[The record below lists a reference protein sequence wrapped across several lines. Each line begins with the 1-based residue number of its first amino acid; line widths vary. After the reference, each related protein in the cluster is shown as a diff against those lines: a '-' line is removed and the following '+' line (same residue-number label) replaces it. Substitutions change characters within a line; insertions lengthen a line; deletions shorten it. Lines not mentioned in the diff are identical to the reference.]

1 MIAANHHQLDLNES
15 EELDLFAEEIPGQ
28 GKQNSVPSN
37 TYSTVACEC
46 ELSTFF
52 CYGSGL

>member
-1 MIAANHHQLDLNES
+1 MSQGVSNQFDLNEN
-15 EELDLFAEEIPGQ
+15 EELDLFAEEISGQSKQGIPG
-28 GKQNSVPSN
+28 N